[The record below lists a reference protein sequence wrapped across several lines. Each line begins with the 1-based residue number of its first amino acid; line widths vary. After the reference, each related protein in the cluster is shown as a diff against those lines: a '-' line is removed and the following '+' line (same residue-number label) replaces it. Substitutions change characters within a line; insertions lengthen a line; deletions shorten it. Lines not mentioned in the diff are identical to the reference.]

1 MEDKKNYQKP
11 TVKVV
16 ELKKKGYLICTSPGS
31 ETPPESEDPTSGG
44 G

>member
-16 ELKKKGYLICTSPGS
+16 ELKKKGYLLSGS
-31 ETPPESEDPTSGG
+31 VDPPEDPNPYGPG
-44 G
+44 